1 MRLKCLYFVH
11 WMVQVLI
18 LQIVSA
24 IVCKKK
30 VPNLFLVM
38 IKTVSGPWLL
48 NTCWCVLHFFFPCDV
63 FYFSTEIPCL
73 TLHQVMCKIFL
84 TEL

>member
-1 MRLKCLYFVH
+1 MSVFCSLDGPSFDITNRECNS
-11 WMVQVLI
+11 VQ
-18 LQIVSA
+18 
-24 IVCKKK
+24 KKK